1 MLEMLTSRRA
11 FLRNIAM
18 ATAAG
23 VAGYI
28 VGRTSGLTKPKT
40 PGTEPNGYGP
50 SSGGSTYLAPAS
62 AVPPHGGGLILASDH
77 VVLVME
83 ANGQL
88 KAFSSTCTHQGC
100 TVASVVN
107 GVIQCPCHGSQFSAV
122 NGDVIQGPAT
132 RPLPPVAISVHNGYA
147 THDLASADEYGT
159 YEESLMHWWRTV
171 PTWMWMTAT
180 AFAVGAL
187 IALS

>member
-1 MLEMLTSRRA
+1 MLKGLTSRRA
-11 FLRNIAM
+11 FLRNSAM

-28 VGRTSGLTKPKT
+28 VGATSGLSKPKP

-50 SSGGSTYLAPAS
+50 STGGGRYLAAVS

-83 ANGQL
+83 ASGHL

-107 GVIQCPCHGSQFSAV
+107 GIIQCPCHGSQFSAV
-122 NGDVIQGPAT
+122 NGAVIQGPAT
-132 RPLPPVAISVHNGYA
+132 RPLPPVAIAVRDGYVY
-147 THDLASADEYGT
+147 T
-159 YEESLMHWWRTV
+159 
-171 PTWMWMTAT
+171 
-180 AFAVGAL
+180 
-187 IALS
+187 